1 MQEKILYLPAST
13 SANIHRNVFEL
24 REKCTMKN
32 PEDIKDIEDPEDQ
45 DPMNTGRRN

>member
-1 MQEKILYLPAST
+1 MREKILYLPAST
-13 SANIHRNVFEL
+13 SANIHRNAFEL
-24 REKCTMKN
+24 RKNVRMKN